1 MGTYVLLVIV
11 ALVMV
16 YLFYAVIHPERF

>member
-1 MGTYVLLVIV
+1 VALYVLLAAIAVLVI
-11 ALVMV
+11 